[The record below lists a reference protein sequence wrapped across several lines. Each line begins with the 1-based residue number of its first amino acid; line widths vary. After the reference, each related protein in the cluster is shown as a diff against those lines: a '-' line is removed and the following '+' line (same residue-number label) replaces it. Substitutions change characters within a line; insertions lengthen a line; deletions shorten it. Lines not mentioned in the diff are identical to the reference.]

1 MEISR
6 DRILTT
12 HVGSLPRPADLFE
25 LLIAE
30 DAGDDHDA
38 ARLIETAH
46 RAVGEVVRRQ
56 VDAGVDIVSDGEL
69 SKSSYTHYV
78 KHRLNGIGS
87 GKRGG
92 GGDGGGGGPRDMRD
106 HPDAA
111 PHAGRG
117 TGRDLLTPVVCD
129 GRVSYSDTGPL
140 ERDIDNLRAALA
152 EAAPDTRPVEAFINA
167 ASPATLAHFIRDD
180 HYGDHDR
187 FLADLADAMRTEY
200 EAIADAG
207 LLVQIDAPDLAM
219 VRHMSYQDLSDEEFL
234 RIAERNVEALN
245 HATANIPPD
254 AMRMHICWGNYPGP
268 HTHDI
273 PVSRVIPAIMKARPQ
288 AVLFEA
294 ANPAHAH
301 EHEDWAAARI
311 ADDKIL
317 IPGVIDTT
325 TNLVEHPRLIAQR
338 IGQFAEI
345 VGRERVIAGTD
356 CGFGT
361 VAGRDVVAHSVVW
374 KKLANLGE
382 GAALASKNLWN

>member
-12 HVGSLPRPADLFE
+12 HVGSLPRPADLFD

-38 ARLIETAH
+38 AKLIETAH

-56 VDAGVDIVSDGEL
+56 VGAGVDIVSDGEL

-92 GGDGGGGGPRDMRD
+92 GGGGGDGGPRDMRD

-111 PHAGRG
+111 AQGGRG
-117 TGRDLLTPVVCD
+117 TGRDRLTPVVCD
-129 GRVSYSDTGPL
+129 GRISYGDTGPL
-140 ERDIDNLRAALA
+140 ERDIGNLKAALA
-152 EAAPDTRPVEAFINA
+152 ENEAGEAFINA
-167 ASPATLAHFIRDD
+167 ASPATLAHFVRDA
-180 HYGDHDR
+180 HYHNEES

-200 EAIADAG
+200 EAIAGAG
-207 LLVQIDAPDLAM
+207 ILLQVDAPDLAM
-219 VRHMSYQDLSDEEFL
+219 VRHMSYQDLTDDEFL

-273 PVSRVIPAIMKARPQ
+273 AVGKIIPVIMRARPQ

-301 EHEDWAAARI
+301 EHEDWAAAHI

-338 IGQFAEI
+338 IGRFAEI

-382 GAALASKNLWN
+382 GAALASRNLWT

>member
-38 ARLIETAH
+38 AKLIETAH
-46 RAVGEVVRRQ
+46 RAVGEIVRKQ
-56 VDAGVDIVSDGEL
+56 SGVGVDIVSDGEL

-87 GKRGG
+87 GEHGG
-92 GGDGGGGGPRDMRD
+92 GGGGGPRDMRE

-111 PHAGRG
+111 AQGGRG

-129 GRVSYSDTGPL
+129 GQISYGDTGPL

-152 EAAPDTRPVEAFINA
+152 ENETGEAFINA
-167 ASPATLAHFIRDD
+167 ASPATLAHFVRDA
-180 HYGDHDR
+180 HYHNEET

-200 EAIADAG
+200 EAIVDAG

-219 VRHMSYQDLSDEEFL
+219 VRHMSYQDLSDDEFL
-234 RIAERNVEALN
+234 RIAQRNVEALN

-254 AMRMHICWGNYPGP
+254 SMRMHICWGNYPGP

-273 PVSRVIPAIMKARPQ
+273 AVGKIIPVIMQARPQ

-301 EHEDWAAARI
+301 EHEDWAAAHI

-338 IGQFAEI
+338 IGRFAEI

-374 KKLANLGE
+374 KKLSNLAA
-382 GAALASKNLWN
+382 GARLASQELWS

>member
-6 DRILTT
+6 NRILTT

-30 DAGDDHDA
+30 DAGDGHDA
-38 ARLIETAH
+38 AELIETAH
-46 RAVGEVVRRQ
+46 RAVGEIVRKQ
-56 VDAGVDIVSDGEL
+56 SEVGVDIVSDGEL

-87 GKRGG
+87 GERGG
-92 GGDGGGGGPRDMRD
+92 GGGGGGGGPRDMRE

-111 PHAGRG
+111 QQGGRG

-129 GRVSYSDTGPL
+129 GQISYGDTRPL
-140 ERDIDNLRAALA
+140 ERDIDNLRAAL
-152 EAAPDTRPVEAFINA
+152 VENEIDDAFINA
-167 ASPATLAHFIRDD
+167 ASPATLAHFVRDA
-180 HYGDHDR
+180 HYHNEEA

-200 EAIADAG
+200 EAIVDAG

-219 VRHMSYQDLSDEEFL
+219 VRHMSYQNLSDDEFI
-234 RIAERNVEALN
+234 RIAERNVAALN
-245 HATANIPPD
+245 HATANIPP
-254 AMRMHICWGNYPGP
+254 ASMRMHVCWGNYPGP

-273 PVSRVIPAIMKARPQ
+273 AVGKIIPVIMQARPQ

-301 EHEDWAAARI
+301 EYEDWGSARI

-317 IPGVIDTT
+317 VPGVIDTT

-338 IGQFAEI
+338 IGQFADI
-345 VGRERVIAGTD
+345 VGRERVIASTD

-374 KKLANLGE
+374 KKLSNLAA
-382 GAALASKNLWN
+382 GARLASQELWG

>member
-1 MEISR
+1 MSK

-12 HVGSLPRPADLFE
+12 HVGSLPRPAELFE

-30 DAGDDHDA
+30 DSGDDHDA
-38 ARLIETAH
+38 AKLIETAR

-56 VDAGVDIVSDGEL
+56 VDAGVDVVSDGEL

-78 KHRLNGIGS
+78 KHRLNGVGS
-87 GKRGG
+87 GAGG
-92 GGDGGGGGPRDMRD
+92 GGGGGGPKDMRE

-111 PHAGRG
+111 IHGGRG
-117 TGRDLLTPVVCD
+117 TGRDLLTGVVCD
-129 GRVSYSDTGPL
+129 GPVSYADTGPV
-140 ERDIDNLRAALA
+140 ERDITNLQAALA
-152 EAAPDTRPVEAFINA
+152 EARPDARPAEAFINA
-167 ASPATLAHFIRDD
+167 ASPATLAHFIRDEY
-180 HYGDHDR
+180 YGDDAR
-187 FLADLADAMRTEY
+187 FLADLAGAMRTEY
-200 EAIADAG
+200 EAIAAAG
-207 LLVQIDAPDLAM
+207 ILLQIDAPDLAM
-219 VRHMSYQDLSDEEFL
+219 VRHMSYQDLSDDEFV

-245 HATANIPPD
+245 HATANIPPE

-273 PVSRVIPAIMKARPQ
+273 PVGRIIPAIMKARPQ

-301 EHEDWAAARI
+301 EHEDWAAAGI

-338 IGQFAEI
+338 IERYTEI

-374 KKLANLGE
+374 KKLSNLAE
-382 GAALASKNLWN
+382 GAGLATNKLWN

>member
-1 MEISR
+1 MSR

-30 DAGDDHDA
+30 DAGDDYDA
-38 ARLIETAH
+38 AELIETAH
-46 RAVGEVVRRQ
+46 RAVGEIVRKQ
-56 VDAGVDIVSDGEL
+56 SEAGVDIVSDGEL

-78 KHRLNGIGS
+78 KHRLNGVGS
-87 GKRGG
+87 GERGG
-92 GGDGGGGGPRDMRD
+92 GGGGGGGGPKDMRE

-111 PHAGRG
+111 PQGGRG

-129 GRVSYSDTGPL
+129 APVSYGDTGPL

-152 EAAPDTRPVEAFINA
+152 ENGTGEAFINA
-167 ASPATLAHFIRDD
+167 ASPATLAHFVRDA
-180 HYGDHDR
+180 HYHNEET
-187 FLADLADAMRTEY
+187 FLADLAEAMRTEY
-200 EAIADAG
+200 EAIVDAG

-219 VRHMSYQDLSDEEFL
+219 VRHMSYQDLSDDEFI
-234 RIAERNVEALN
+234 RIAERNVAALN

-254 AMRMHICWGNYPGP
+254 SMRMHICWGNYPGP

-273 PVSRVIPAIMKARPQ
+273 AVGKIIPVIMQARPQ

-301 EHEDWAAARI
+301 EYEDWGLAQI

-338 IGQFAEI
+338 IGQFADI

-374 KKLANLGE
+374 KKLSNLAA
-382 GAALASKNLWN
+382 GARLASQELWS